1 MSSSFTPVQFVKL
14 VPGGNPTILVHGI
27 LPGAAAWPRLAA
39 RLVHPMHVQAEQAG
53 AVQLPCGEQLA
64 HLHMMGGEFCVN
76 ATRAAA
82 FWLARQGVF
91 APCGAGAVLG
101 SMTVSGAV
109 APVTV
114 LVARTAAELC
124 TLMQRFE
131 AGELPGQP
139 CHFCQPGQQA
149 AVGAVTAGEARETGE
164 EERNAAGLSPFG
176 VQGAAAA
183 RLTLDAADWRMQQ
196 LGEGAIVVHLPG
208 ISHVLLDA
216 AVHAVPQM
224 PAQYTAAWRS
234 RAGLENCEASGVI
247 WYMPCANGFAIV
259 PVVYV
264 RDTNT
269 EHAETA
275 CGSGSLALGLV
286 LQHKGL
292 VPQGAAISIIQPS
305 GEALLV
311 QFFDAAQE
319 TAGNA
324 TGAGG
329 ACCHAYV
336 AGAVQLVAEGTAY
349 CE

>member
-1 MSSSFTPVQFVKL
+1 MSSSFTPVQFVKM
-14 VPGGNPTILVHGI
+14 VPGGNPTILVHGT
-27 LPGAAAWPRLAA
+27 LPGAAEWPRLAA
-39 RLVHPMHVQAEQAG
+39 RLLHPMHVQAEQAG
-53 AVQLPCGEQLA
+53 AVHLPSGGGLA

-91 APCGAGAVLG
+91 APCGAGAVQG
-101 SMTVSGAV
+101 SMTVSGAIT
-109 APVTV
+109 PVTV
-114 LVARTAAELC
+114 LVAHTVAQLC
-124 TLMQRFE
+124 AIMQQYE
-131 AGELPGQP
+131 AGKLPGQP
-139 CHFCQPGQQA
+139 GQQGQPGA
-149 AVGAVTAGEARETGE
+149 IAGIEFAPV
-164 EERNAAGLSPFG
+164 AQPQFG

-183 RLTLDAADWRMQQ
+183 RLTLHAADWRMEH
-196 LGEGAIVVHLPG
+196 LGEGAMVVHLPG
-208 ISHVLLDA
+208 ISHILLDA

-224 PAQYTAAWRS
+224 PTEHTAMWRS
-234 RAGLENCEASGVI
+234 RAGLEQCEASGVI
-247 WYMPCANGFAIV
+247 WYMPCAAGHAIV

-286 LQHKGL
+286 LQHHGA
-292 VPQGAAISIIQPS
+292 VPHDGPMAITQPS
-305 GEALLV
+305 GEALIV

-319 TAGNA
+319 NAGNA